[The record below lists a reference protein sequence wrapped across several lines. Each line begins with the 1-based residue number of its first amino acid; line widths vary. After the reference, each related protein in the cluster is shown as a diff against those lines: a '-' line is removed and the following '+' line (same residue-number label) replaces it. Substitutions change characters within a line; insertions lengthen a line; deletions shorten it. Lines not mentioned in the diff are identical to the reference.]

1 MHGHSLIFQPFFV
14 FIRVAHPDLQ
24 FILDI
29 RIIHHAIYINVQ
41 IRIHFFNPKVCH
53 IPYAGIRAFPV
64 PVFLVKGIQI
74 YIRCDIGVLCGND
87 HRRQCQPVLL
97 YYFLQMDIGIHIF
110 FRKIVLHI
118 VLHIFKKIFSVHHT
132 QLPHSDHVL
141 VHSLFVDCLLCFF
154 LVCHHSLE

>member
-1 MHGHSLIFQPFFV
+1 MHGHNFIFQPFPVLF
-14 FIRVAHPDLQ
+14 RVAHPDLQ
-24 FILDI
+24 FILNI

-41 IRIHFFNPKVCH
+41 ICVHFFNPKVCH
-53 IPYAGIRAFPV
+53 IPYTGIRTFPV

-97 YYFLQMDIGIHIF
+97 YYFLQMDICIRIF

-132 QLPHSDHVL
+132 QLPPSDHVL
-141 VHSLFVDCLLCFF
+141 VHSLFVDRLLCFF